1 MLIDRQS
8 LQTKPMKIF
17 QVINVRWFNATAW
30 YAITLS
36 RLLMDAGHDVTVL
49 TQAGTES
56 EKKAQELGLQ
66 TISVDLNSTN
76 PIRLAAATKHIIQLL
91 RTHRP
96 DIVNCHRGE
105 GFFLWGI
112 LKFLGFNFKLV
123 RTRGDQRPP
132 RSDAF
137 NRWLHAGVADAVV
150 VTNRHMADYFLEKMS
165 TPGRGLWLIH
175 GGVDT
180 NKFQFDQTGRNCVRD
195 EFNFKS
201 NDIVVGLLGRFD
213 RVKGHKELI
222 EAIAILKKNK
232 ESINIKLFLIGFDT
246 AMTSSQIESWLDEY
260 GIKDITQISGK
271 REDIGACISALDIGV
286 VASLWSEAIARS
298 ALEIMAAGRPL
309 VSTNVGVMPDLVSP
323 SMLVQPGDS
332 ESLAS
337 SIGLVAQESKLKKEI
352 LTAQK
357 RTMSQ
362 LTLDEFLKRSLN
374 LYHSLLDKE

>member
-1 MLIDRQS
+1 
-8 LQTKPMKIF
+8 MKIF

-36 RLLMDAGHDVTVL
+36 RLLVNAGHDVTVL
-49 TQAGTES
+49 TQAGTQS
-56 EKKAQELGLQ
+56 EKKAQELGLK
-66 TISVDLNSTN
+66 TISVDLNSIN
-76 PIRLAAATKHIIQLL
+76 PIRFATATKHIIQLL

-105 GFFLWGI
+105 GFFLWGL
-112 LKFLGFNFKLV
+112 LKLLGFGFRLV

-132 RSDAF
+132 KSDAF
-137 NRWLHAGVADAVV
+137 NRWLHSGVADAVV
-150 VTNRHMADYFLEKMS
+150 VTNRHMANYFLEKMR

-180 NKFQFDQTGRNCVRD
+180 EKFRFDQAGRDRVRK
-195 EFNFKS
+195 EFDFKPD
-201 NDIVVGLLGRFD
+201 DIVIGLLGRFD
-213 RVKGHKELI
+213 RVKGHKETI
-222 EAIAILKKNK
+222 EAVARLRKHD
-232 ESINIKLFLIGFDT
+232 ESANIRLFLIGFDT
-246 AMTSSQIESWLDEY
+246 AMTSTQIESWIDEY
-260 GIKDITQISGK
+260 GIRDSTRISGK
-271 REDIGACISALDIGV
+271 REDIGACISALDVGV

-298 ALEIMAAGRPL
+298 ALEIMAAERPL
-309 VSTNVGVMPDLVSP
+309 VSTDVGVMPDLVSP

-332 ESLAS
+332 EALAYA
-337 SIGLVAQESKLKKEI
+337 IGLVAQESLFREEV

-374 LYHSLLDKE
+374 LYHTLLNDN

>member
-1 MLIDRQS
+1 
-8 LQTKPMKIF
+8 MKIF

-30 YAITLS
+30 YALTLS
-36 RLLMDAGHDVTVL
+36 RLMTDAGHDVITL
-49 TQAGTES
+49 TQAGTQS
-56 EKKAQELGLQ
+56 EKKAHELGLK
-66 TISVDLNSTN
+66 TVSVDLNTTN
-76 PIRLAAATKHIIQLL
+76 PIRFAAATKHIIQLL

-105 GFFLWGI
+105 GFFLWGL
-112 LKFLGFNFKLV
+112 LKLLGFGFKLV

-150 VTNRHMADYFLEKMS
+150 VTNRHMANYFLQKMR
-165 TPGRGLWLIH
+165 TPGHGLWLIH

-180 NKFQFDQTGRNCVRD
+180 DKFGFDQAGRERVRE
-195 EFNFKS
+195 EFGFTP

-213 RVKGHKELI
+213 RVKGHKETI
-222 EAIAILKKNK
+222 EAVAHLTRQGL
-232 ESINIKLFLIGFDT
+232 SNIRLFLIGFDT
-246 AMTSSQIESWLDEY
+246 AMTSDQVKTWIDEF
-260 GIKDITQISGK
+260 GIKDITRISGR
-271 REDIGACISALDIGV
+271 REDIRECISALDIGV

-298 ALEIMAAGRPL
+298 ALEIMATERPL
-309 VSTNVGVMPDLVSP
+309 VSTNVGVMPDLVDP
-323 SMLVQPGDS
+323 SMLVQPGDA
-332 ESLAS
+332 EALACTIARIAKEDSL
-337 SIGLVAQESKLKKEI
+337 KEEV

-374 LYHSLLDKE
+374 LYHSLLDED